1 MDFLIELVYFL
12 SNNRFVFLMVAVML
26 MLLMRF
32 ATKLK
37 ELSNFK
43 KKALTKGSSI
53 LLLITLLVFIFGSDF
68 ANKLIYDHG
77 QFGEGI
83 VIEKNETGDM
93 YNQEPVIRYEALIKT
108 TKGKTVQTSFD
119 SDDFNLYPDSDN
131 ASRYPEVGLPFTV
144 KHLEEN
150 PKVFI
155 IVTDDDSSYGANL
168 RCADLLKNLKAAKS
182 KLDFNPDDD
191 AFKKQYR
198 EYNEA
203 YLSSGCGE
211 FENKDATS
219 QFFDGQKITNSS
231 LKESTLPNNDLIEA
245 FLLKK
250 ATEIKRPW
258 FPTKWNLPKNT
269 KPAFISEGMIGHLL
283 PKIVLEKESFLTS
296 KKEIFHFAKLSEVD
310 IDAIGNGFHKPE
322 HWASK
327 FNTPIYSYKLSGPI
341 SLLLIKKDKSQLVEI
356 DAIEGNSFFT
366 FYPRQHAVGHL
377 DEALVPIVYKAE
389 VPGNIDFVTYISPNA
404 LKAIDI
410 SKVVLNL
417 ESISY
422 GDADYPGTLKI
433 TQLDLDG
440 NGETDIIRIKD
451 DLLDLVTPEE
461 DEGGGFSGDYIL
473 AYIAEEWYLSSYR
486 ATGLD
491 GKVGY

>member
-1 MDFLIELVYFL
+1 MITVIFIIV
-12 SNNRFVFLMVAVML
+12 
-26 MLLMRF
+26 MRF
-32 ATKLK
+32 SAKLK
-37 ELSNFK
+37 ELSNRK
-43 KKALTKGSSI
+43 KKVLTKGSS
-53 LLLITLLVFIFGSDF
+53 LLLLLTLLIFIFGSEF

-83 VIEKNETGDM
+83 VIEKEETGDM
-93 YNQEPVIRYEALIKT
+93 YNQEPVYRYETLIKT
-108 TKGKTVQTSFD
+108 SNEETVQTSFD
-119 SDDFNLYPDSDN
+119 SDHFNLYPDSDN
-131 ASRYPEVGLPFTV
+131 TNRYPEVGLSFTV
-144 KHLEEN
+144 KHLEGN

-168 RCADLLKNLKAAKS
+168 RCADLLKNLKATKS
-182 KLDFNPDDD
+182 KLDFNPDHD

-219 QFFDGQKITNSS
+219 QFFDGQKTTNSS
-231 LKESTLPNNDLIEA
+231 LKESTLPNNDFIED

-283 PKIVLEKESFLTS
+283 PKIVLEKGAYVTC
-296 KKEIFHFAKLSEVD
+296 KKEIFHFAKLSE
-310 IDAIGNGFHKPE
+310 INAHAIGEGFYKPE
-322 HWASK
+322 HWSSK
-327 FNTPIYSYKLSGPI
+327 FDTPIYSYKFSEPL

-377 DEALVPIVYKAE
+377 DETLVPIVYKAE

-473 AYIAEEWYLSSYR
+473 VYIENDWYLSSYR